1 VYFFLHFKNG
11 IFAKRA
17 IKTMTS
23 IFIVGFPKD
32 TTPITLLEL
41 FSQYG
46 TVENLNIVED
56 PKTGLS
62 KGYAFIQMKSL
73 KGAERAVVALNG
85 SEFKG
90 RKLTVKIG
98 DKDKQK
104 TLKVSKTYQPKP
116 GFKP

>member
-1 VYFFLHFKNG
+1 
-11 IFAKRA
+11 
-17 IKTMTS
+17 MTS

-32 TTPITLLEL
+32 TTPMTLLEL

-73 KGAERAVVALNG
+73 KSAERAVAALSG
-85 SEFKG
+85 SDLRG

-98 DKDKQK
+98 DKEKQK
-104 TLKVSKTYQPKP
+104 ASEVSKAYK
-116 GFKP
+116 GKSGAKGKDKEK